1 MFELCCFS
9 CGLDGSSRSISSSSN
24 GGGVSSSSS
33 SSNGGGSSS
42 AVDGCI
48 EALFYMA
55 LQLQPA
61 HLPQLAACPGVTATL
76 SVQHNAIVLL
86 RSVPLLLAQLSC
98 MLH

>member
-1 MFELCCFS
+1 M
-9 CGLDGSSRSISSSSN
+9 
-24 GGGVSSSSS
+24 
-33 SSNGGGSSS
+33 
-42 AVDGCI
+42 
-48 EALFYMA
+48 FYMA

-86 RSVPLLLAQLSC
+86 RSVPLLLAQFSC